1 MKEIGGYLAFP
12 EYKGKMLYENGVL
25 LNSGRNC
32 LEYLIKEKNIK
43 KLFIPYYLCDC
54 IEQTLK
60 NNNVEIQ
67 YYHIKENFYPKIEGV
82 SKNEWLLVVNYYGII
97 STHYLKFLSNDY
109 KLIVDNTQ
117 NYFTKPIKNTFT
129 IYSCRKYFGVA
140 DGGVLF
146 GNVGRY
152 IYDNLSVSVSYDNM
166 KHLLGRF
173 EKSANE
179 HYSDFKDN
187 EGRIEGEKLKKISS
201 LTKNILQSLSYAEIK
216 KTRRTNFNIYC
227 RALNEFNELIINL
240 KNGTFAYPFLH
251 KNAEK
256 IRDKLIAQKIYI
268 PTLWPNCLKLG
279 KDSVEYRFAK
289 YILPLPCSQDCRKE
303 DIYRIIKIIKGE
315 IL

>member
-12 EYKGKMLYENGVL
+12 EYKGKMLYKDGIL

-54 IEQTLK
+54 VEQTLK

-67 YYHIKENFYPKIEGV
+67 YYHIKENFYPNIEGV

-97 STHYLKFLSNDY
+97 STRYLKVLSNDY

-117 NYFTKPIKNTFT
+117 NYFTKPIKSAYT

-146 GNVGRY
+146 GNVGRN

-173 EKSANE
+173 EKSASEYYSEFKKNE
-179 HYSDFKDN
+179 K
-187 EGRIEGEKLKKISS
+187 RIESEEIKQMSS
-201 LTKNILQSLSYAEIK
+201 LTKNILHSLNYKKIK
-216 KTRRTNFNIYC
+216 KERLGNFKIYLKELNK
-227 RALNEFNELIINL
+227 LNETPLSVKF
-240 KNGTFAYPFLH
+240 GTFAYPFMH
-251 KNAEK
+251 KDAEK
-256 IRDKLIAQKIYI
+256 IKEKLIKQDVYI
-268 PTLWPNCLKLG
+268 PTLWPNCLLLPTENIEYKL
-279 KDSVEYRFAK
+279 AK
-289 YILPLPCSQDCRKE
+289 NVLPLPCSQDCKKE
-303 DIYRIIKIIKGE
+303 DINKIIQIIKE
-315 IL
+315 ELL